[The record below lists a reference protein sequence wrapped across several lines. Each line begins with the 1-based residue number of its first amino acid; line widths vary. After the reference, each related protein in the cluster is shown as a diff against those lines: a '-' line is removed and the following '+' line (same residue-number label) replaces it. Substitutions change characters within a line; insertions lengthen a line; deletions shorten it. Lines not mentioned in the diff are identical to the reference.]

1 MAHVGFQE
9 SQAAPD
15 PLRSIADGKNRLSSS
30 VRSHGTKAQ
39 STPKPV
45 LTTNDNDL
53 INRMKE
59 QPALSTCKKKG
70 RERIHMEYVPVPI
83 IQPLS
88 RN

>member
-15 PLRSIADGKNRLSSS
+15 PLRSIADKKNRLSSS

-39 STPKPV
+39 SRPKPV
-45 LTTNDNDL
+45 LTTDDNDL

-59 QPALSTCKKKG
+59 QPSLNT
-70 RERIHMEYVPVPI
+70 
-83 IQPLS
+83 
-88 RN
+88 

>member
-1 MAHVGFQE
+1 VGTQSTNVAHVGFQE
-9 SQAAPD
+9 PQAAPD
-15 PLRSIADGKNRLSSS
+15 PLRSIAEGKNRLSSS

-59 QPALSTCKKKG
+59 QPALNT
-70 RERIHMEYVPVPI
+70 
-83 IQPLS
+83 
-88 RN
+88 